1 MLLYLSKIE
10 FSTFQTL
17 SEYYKTGQINL
28 EPNSI
33 SVIDFETFCLRSGA
47 PAPTTYVEPMTLEK
61 NKASWQ
67 SKMISAMQK
76 KNYSKNKIQEML
88 WDIQN
93 QKSFDRF

>member
-1 MLLYLSKIE
+1 
-10 FSTFQTL
+10 
-17 SEYYKTGQINL
+17 
-28 EPNSI
+28 
-33 SVIDFETFCLRSGA
+33 
-47 PAPTTYVEPMTLEK
+47 MTLEK

-93 QKSFDRF
+93 QKSFVIRISISF